1 MPNEETDQNG
11 IPPEIKEIADDEGGE
26 LSQSIDPWLQQEFE
40 AYFNQPP
47 RDSLPLSLLREWPYG
62 HHCGICRDFFRSK
75 KARDPCCTSC
85 RTIIDD
91 LAEGLR
97 QIVTER
103 TDSGVTNVRKLVGE
117 VLARCTCHD
126 CGWEA
131 NANRMIPRD
140 LPSLLEYLPGW
151 AARYVQH
158 YMRHVFWNRFRYN
171 RRFAPRLSE
180 EQKEGCRALG
190 IAIPE

>member
-1 MPNEETDQNG
+1 MPTEETDQNG

-75 KARDPCCTSC
+75 KARDPYCTSC
-85 RTIIDD
+85 RNIIDD
-91 LAEGLR
+91 LAERLR
-97 QIVTER
+97 EIVKEGR
-103 TDSGVTNVRKLVGE
+103 ASGVNDVRELVGR
-117 VLARCTCHD
+117 VLARCTCD
-126 CGWEA
+126 KCNWEG
-131 NANRMIPRD
+131 NTNRMLPRD
-140 LPSLLEYLPGW
+140 FPSLLEYLPGW

-158 YMRHVFWNRFRYN
+158 YMRHVFSNRFPDN
-171 RRFAPRLSE
+171 RRFAPSLT
-180 EQKEGCRALG
+180 EQVAEFWRTCGLK
-190 IAIPE
+190 IP